1 MSTVLLCERGDGKI
15 QGWHRDRLAVVYV
28 RQSSRQQVLDHGES
42 TRLQYGLAD
51 RAVAL
56 GWPASRV
63 MVIDEDLGRSAANA
77 AERPGFARLV
87 AEITMGHVGL
97 VLGLEMSR
105 LARVGRDWHQL
116 VELCSL
122 AGALLADA
130 DGVYDP
136 NWYNDRLLLGLKGT
150 MTEGRAASD
159 QAADGFGPA
168 GQSQPGGLAFPLPA
182 GYVRRP
188 SGEVALD
195 PDEQVQAVV
204 RLVFG
209 LSGQLGTVHAVLR
222 FLVEH
227 RVQIGMRERSGPGK
241 GEVIWRAPHQQ
252 GLVNMLRNPAY
263 AGIYAYGRSR
273 TELSR
278 RLPGRE
284 HSGRVRQL
292 AAGEWLVR
300 IDGALPAYISAGQY
314 ERNLAR
320 MAANRARAESLGAP
334 REGPALLGGLV
345 VCGICGHR
353 MQVSYETSR
362 QGLTGR
368 YCCQRRH
375 HTYGEPRCQQMA
387 ARFPGDHVVA
397 QVLPALGPAALE
409 LSVTATRQAG
419 AHRAEVDRI
428 WRQRL
433 ERAEFLCD
441 RAQRQYQLAEPGNR
455 LVVRQLER
463 EWEATLAERARL
475 TEEYE
480 RYQRQRPVRL
490 PAAELAAIRALA
502 SDIPALWAAPTT
514 TVADRKRL
522 LRAVIE
528 SVQVT
533 AAGATERVQAT
544 VTWAGGH
551 QTHATLMRPV
561 ARIDQLSYYPA
572 LTARIRALASEGLGN
587 AEIAGRLAAEG
598 FRTPHLHER
607 FNTGQIQH
615 LIRRLGLRPGL
626 DHDSRTGQGSPG
638 PGRWWLATL
647 AREIGMPTATLFTW
661 LKRGWIDGRQ
671 DTRPPYRWIVT
682 ADPAEVE
689 RLRARH
695 QLPAGYHNR
704 RRWTNTDTLSESS
717 ADKEPDRHAREALR
731 SSHQDNDISTG
742 LRPGA

>member
-1 MSTVLLCERGDGKI
+1 MSTVLTREHGDSKI

-28 RQSSRQQVLDHGES
+28 RQSSRQQVADHGES

-105 LARVGRDWHQL
+105 LARAGRDWHQL
-116 VELCSL
+116 IELCSL

-150 MTEGRAASD
+150 MTEVELHLIKQRMASGRLAK
-159 QAADGFGPA
+159 A
-168 GQSQPGGLAFPLPA
+168 GRGELAFPLPA
-182 GYVRRP
+182 GYVRQP

-204 RLVFG
+204 RLVFR
-209 LSGQLGTVHAVLR
+209 LFEQLGTVHAVLR
-222 FLVEH
+222 FLVGH
-227 RVQIGMRERSGPGK
+227 QVQIGMRERSGPGK
-241 GEVIWRAPHQQ
+241 GEVVWRAPHQQ

-273 TELSR
+273 TDPSR
-278 RLPGRE
+278 RLPGHE
-284 HSGRVRQL
+284 HSGRVRRL
-292 AAGEWLVR
+292 DAGEWLVR
-300 IDGALPAYISAGQY
+300 IEGALPAYISVEQY

-320 MAANRARAESLGAP
+320 MAANRARAESPGAP

-387 ARFPGDHVVA
+387 ARFLDDHVVA
-397 QVLPALGPAALE
+397 QVLSALAPPRWSCRSPPPGRPRPAGPRSTGSGGSGWNARSSSATGRGASISWPSPRTGSWPASSSASGRPRWPNGPA
-409 LSVTATRQAG
+409 
-419 AHRAEVDRI
+419 
-428 WRQRL
+428 W
-433 ERAEFLCD
+433 
-441 RAQRQYQLAEPGNR
+441 
-455 LVVRQLER
+455 VRS
-463 EWEATLAERARL
+463 TSDTSGSGPARL
-475 TEEYE
+475 S
-480 RYQRQRPVRL
+480 
-490 PAAELAAIRALA
+490 AAELAAIRALA
-502 SDIPALWAAPTT
+502 GDIPALWAAPTT
-514 TVADRKRL
+514 TIADRKRL
-522 LRAVIE
+522 LRAVVE

-533 AAGATERVQAT
+533 ADGATERVQAT

-551 QTHATLMRPV
+551 QTHAALTRPV

-572 LTARIRALASEGLGN
+572 LTERIRALASEGLGN
-587 AEIAGRLAAEG
+587 AAIAGRLAAEG
-598 FRTPHLHER
+598 FRTPRLHER
-607 FNTGQIQH
+607 FHAGEIQH

-626 DHDSRTGQGSPG
+626 DHDHRTDQGSLG
-638 PGRWWLATL
+638 PGQWWLATL

-661 LKRGWIDGRQ
+661 LKRGWITGQQ
-671 DTRPPYRWIVT
+671 DTRPPYRWIIT

-689 RLRARH
+689 RLRALH

-704 RRWTNTDTLSESS
+704 RRWTDTDYPSETSQ
-717 ADKEPDRHAREALR
+717 DKEPENHAREALR
-731 SSHQDNDISTG
+731 NPH
-742 LRPGA
+742 

>member
-1 MSTVLLCERGDGKI
+1 MRLGELGEGKI
-15 QGWHRDRLAVVYV
+15 QGWQRDRLAIVYV
-28 RQSSRQQVLDHGES
+28 RQSSRQQVVDHGES
-42 TRLQYGLAD
+42 TRLQYGLVD

-77 AERPGFARLV
+77 ADRPGFARLV
-87 AEITMGHVGL
+87 AELTMGHVGL

-105 LARVGRDWHQL
+105 LARAGQDWHQL

-150 MTEGRAASD
+150 MSQVELHLIRQRMASGRLAK
-159 QAADGFGPA
+159 A
-168 GQSQPGGLAFPLPA
+168 GRGELAVPLPA
-182 GYVRRP
+182 GYARRA

-195 PDEQVQAVV
+195 PDEQVQAVI
-204 RLVFG
+204 RLVFR
-209 LSGQLGTVHAVLR
+209 LFEQLGTVHAVLR
-222 FLVEH
+222 FLVGH
-227 RVQIGMRERSGPGK
+227 QVQIGMRERSGPGK
-241 GEVIWRAPHQQ
+241 GEVVWRAPHQQ

-273 TELSR
+273 TDRSR

-284 HSGRVRQL
+284 HSGRVRAL
-292 AAGEWLVR
+292 EAGEWLVR
-300 IDGALPAYISAGQY
+300 IEGALPAYISVEQY
-314 ERNLAR
+314 ERNQAR
-320 MAANRARAESLGAP
+320 LAANRARAESLGAP

-345 VCGICGHR
+345 ACGICGHR
-353 MQVSYETSR
+353 LQVSYEASG

-387 ARFPGDHVVA
+387 APFLDDHVVA
-397 QVLPALGPAALE
+397 QVLSALAPAALE
-409 LSVTATRQAG
+409 LSVTAAGQAE
-419 AHRAEVDRI
+419 ARRAEVGRI

-433 ERAEFLCD
+433 ERADFACD
-441 RAQRQYQLAEPGNR
+441 RARRQYQLAEPENR
-455 LVVRQLER
+455 LVARQLER
-463 EWEATLAERARL
+463 EWEAALAERAHL
-475 TEEYE
+475 GEEYE
-480 RYQRQRPVRL
+480 RYQRARPARL
-490 PAAELAAIRALA
+490 SPGELAAIRALA

-533 AAGATERVQAT
+533 ADGATERVHAT
-544 VTWAGGH
+544 VTWAGGQ
-551 QTHATLMRPV
+551 QTHADLRRPV

-572 LTARIRALASEGLGN
+572 LTERIRALAGQGLGS
-587 AEIAGRLAAEG
+587 AAIAGQLAAEG
-598 FRTPHLHER
+598 FRTPRLHDR
-607 FNTGQIQH
+607 FHPGEIQQ

-626 DHDSRTGQGSPG
+626 DHDHRTDHGSLG
-638 PGRWWLATL
+638 PGQWWLATL
-647 AREIGMPTATLFTW
+647 AREIGMPAATLFGW
-661 LKRGWIDGRQ
+661 LKRGWITGRQ
-671 DTRPPYRWIVT
+671 DTRPPYRWIIT
-682 ADPAEVE
+682 ADHAEVG
-689 RLRARH
+689 RLRALH

-704 RRWTNTDTLSESS
+704 RRWTDDGTPIDDTSK
-717 ADKEPDRHAREALR
+717 DKEPGNHGTGDLR
-731 SSHQDNDISTG
+731 SSH
-742 LRPGA
+742 

>member
-1 MSTVLLCERGDGKI
+1 VSTVLVCERGDGKI

-28 RQSSRQQVLDHGES
+28 RQSSRQQVADHGES

-56 GWPASRV
+56 GWPACRV

-150 MTEGRAASD
+150 MTEVELHLIKQRMASGRLAKASR
-159 QAADGFGPA
+159 GE
-168 GQSQPGGLAFPLPA
+168 LAVPLPA

-195 PDEQVQAVV
+195 PDEQVQAVI

-209 LSGQLGTVHAVLR
+209 LFEQLGTVHAVLR

-241 GEVIWRAPHQQ
+241 GEIVWRAPHQQ

-273 TELSR
+273 TEPSR
-278 RLPGRE
+278 RLPGHE
-284 HSGRVRQL
+284 HSGRVRRL

-300 IDGALPAYISAGQY
+300 LDGALPAYISVERY

-320 MAANRARAESLGAP
+320 MAANRAQAESLGAP
-334 REGPALLGGLV
+334 REGPALLAGLV

-353 MQVSYETSR
+353 MQVSYERSR

-375 HTYGEPRCQQMA
+375 DTYGEPRCQQMA
-387 ARFPGDHVVA
+387 ARFLDDHVVA
-397 QVLPALGPAALE
+397 QVLSALAPAALE
-409 LSVTATRQAG
+409 LSVTAARQVEAR
-419 AHRAEVDRI
+419 RAEVDRI

-433 ERAEFLCD
+433 ERAEFCCG
-441 RAQRQYQLAEPGNR
+441 RARRQYQLAEPENR
-455 LVVRQLER
+455 LVARQLER
-463 EWEATLAERARL
+463 EWEAALAERARL
-475 TEEYE
+475 TEEYQ
-480 RYQRQRPVRL
+480 RHQRQRPARL
-490 PAAELAAIRALA
+490 SAAELAAIRALA
-502 SDIPALWAAPTT
+502 ADIPALWAAPTT
-514 TVADRKRL
+514 TIADRKRL

-533 AAGATERVQAT
+533 AEGATERVQAA

-551 QTHATLMRPV
+551 QTHAALTRPV
-561 ARIDQLSYYPA
+561 ARIDQLSYYPE
-572 LTARIRALASEGLGN
+572 LTERISALASEGLEN
-587 AEIAGRLAAEG
+587 AQIADRLAAEG
-598 FRTPHLHER
+598 FRTPHQHER
-607 FNTGQIQH
+607 FNTGEIQH

-626 DHDSRTGQGSPG
+626 DHDHRTGQGSLG
-638 PGRWWLATL
+638 PGQWWLATL
-647 AREIGMPTATLFTW
+647 AREIAMPTATLFGW
-661 LKRGWIDGRQ
+661 LKRGWITGRQ
-671 DTRPPYRWIVT
+671 DTRPPFRWIIT
-682 ADPAEVE
+682 AGPAEVE
-689 RLRARH
+689 RLRALH

-704 RRWTNTDTLSESS
+704 RRWTDTDTLSESS
-717 ADKEPDRHAREALR
+717 TSKEPDHHARQALR
-731 SSHQDNDISTG
+731 NSH
-742 LRPGA
+742 